1 MPLGKVLS
9 VADYAG
15 MHVPTEGDLGHIKDA
30 VDQTLPSL
38 GRRVPSI
45 VNYDSFVADPTSWTS
60 MRTS

>member
-1 MPLGKVLS
+1 
-9 VADYAG
+9 
-15 MHVPTEGDLGHIKDA
+15 MHLPTEGDLGRIKDA

-38 GRRVPSI
+38 GRRVHSI